1 MTNQIVLLEGRKE
14 VTTFLLDDGDITSK
28 EVVTETGQDIGYE
41 YTAKLYP
48 EDTVAISPN
57 SQIGKEMVKKYTG
70 DNDEVPIGIIVN
82 DPVVMDNGHRK
93 ASVLVLGQL
102 YRLKLASG
110 ITDISPADKI
120 KLSENGAIKDSSGDF
135 IALDPVP
142 DSDEYNYVNCFK
154 IASSGSTGETGAKGD
169 TGDTGPAGPKGDT
182 GATGETGLKGDTG
195 NTGATGATGAKGDTG
210 NTGATGDTGAKGDTG
225 DDGESIDVYKDNAH
239 RQIIFSGVNTSAT
252 IYFDEITGPK
262 GDTGNTG
269 ATGATGDTGQK
280 GDTGDTGAKGDTGDT
295 GATGAKGD
303 TGDTGAKGDTGAT
316 GDTGAK
322 GDTGATGATGA
333 TGPVNLASSLDT
345 TDTTNAIKNA
355 PVATAIE
362 NLQTSIGTITS
373 TQTANLNLLGS

>member
-1 MTNQIVLLEGRKE
+1 MLMSNQIVLLEARKE

-82 DPVVMDNGHRK
+82 NPAVMDNGHRK

-102 YRLKLASG
+102 YRLKLASNVS
-110 ITDISPADKI
+110 DIAPTDKI
-120 KLSENGAIKDSSGDF
+120 ALSEDGAVKSDDGEF
-135 IALDPVP
+135 LALHPVT

-182 GATGETGLKGDTG
+182 GDTGATGETGPKGDTG
-195 NTGATGATGAKGDTG
+195 NTGATGE
-210 NTGATGDTGAKGDTG
+210 TGAKGDTG
-225 DDGESIDVYKDNAH
+225 DDGESIEVYKDNAH
-239 RQIIFSGVNTSAT
+239 RQIIFSGTNTGAT

-269 ATGATGDTGQK
+269 ATGATGPK
-280 GDTGDTGAKGDTGDT
+280 GDTGDTGAKGDTGD
-295 GATGAKGD
+295 
-303 TGDTGAKGDTGAT
+303 
-316 GDTGAK
+316 
-322 GDTGATGATGA
+322 TGATGA

-355 PVATAIE
+355 PVATAIQG
-362 NLQTSIGTITS
+362 LQTDIGTITS
-373 TQTANLNLLGS
+373 AQSSNLNLLGS

>member
-1 MTNQIVLLEGRKE
+1 MSNQIVLLEARKE

-57 SQIGKEMVKKYTG
+57 SKIGKEMVKKYTG

-82 DPVVMDNGHRK
+82 DPVVMDNGQRK

>member
-1 MTNQIVLLEGRKE
+1 MLMSNQIVLLEARKE

-70 DNDEVPIGIIVN
+70 DNDELPIGIIVN

-102 YRLKLASG
+102 YRLKLASNVS
-110 ITDISPADKI
+110 DIAPADKI
-120 KLSENGAIKDSSGDF
+120 KLSEDGAIKDSSGEF
-135 IALDPVP
+135 LALHPVE

-154 IASSGSTGETGAKGD
+154 IASSGSSGETGEKGD

-182 GATGETGLKGDTG
+182 GDTGETGPKGDTG
-195 NTGATGATGAKGDTG
+195 NTGATGETGQKGDTG
-210 NTGATGDTGAKGDTG
+210 ATGETGPKGDTGDTGATGNTGAKGDTG

-239 RQIIFSGVNTSAT
+239 RQIIFSGANTEAT

-269 ATGATGDTGQK
+269 ATGE
-280 GDTGDTGAKGDTGDT
+280 
-295 GATGAKGD
+295 TGAKGD
-303 TGDTGAKGDTGAT
+303 TGDTGAKGDTG
-316 GDTGAK
+316 D
-322 GDTGATGATGA
+322 TGATGA

-355 PVATAIE
+355 PVATAIQG
-362 NLQTSIGTITS
+362 LQTDIGTITS
-373 TQTANLNLLGS
+373 AQSNNLNLLGS

>member
-1 MTNQIVLLEGRKE
+1 MSNQIVLLEARKE

-48 EDTVAISPN
+48 EDIVAISLN

-70 DNDEVPIGIIVN
+70 DNNEVPIGIIVN
-82 DPVVMDNGHRK
+82 DPVVMDNGQRK

-102 YRLKLASG
+102 YRLKLASNVS
-110 ITDISPADKI
+110 DIAPADKI
-120 KLSENGAIKDSSGDF
+120 KLGDAGAIKSEEGEF
-135 IALDPVP
+135 LALHPVT

-182 GATGETGLKGDTG
+182 GDTGVTGETGPKGDTG
-195 NTGATGATGAKGDTG
+195 DTGATGETGAKGDTG

-239 RQIIFSGVNTSAT
+239 RQIIFSGLNSSAI

-269 ATGATGDTGQK
+269 ATGDTGPK
-280 GDTGDTGAKGDTGDT
+280 GD
-295 GATGAKGD
+295 
-303 TGDTGAKGDTGAT
+303 T

-355 PVATAIE
+355 PVATAIQG
-362 NLQTSIGTITS
+362 LQTDIGTITS
-373 TQTANLNLLGS
+373 AQSSNLNLLGS

>member
-1 MTNQIVLLEGRKE
+1 MSNQIVLLEARKE

-48 EDTVAISPN
+48 EDTVTISPN

-82 DPVVMDNGHRK
+82 DPVVMDNGQRK

-102 YRLKLASG
+102 YRLKLASNVS
-110 ITDISPADKI
+110 DIAPADKI
-120 KLSENGAIKDSSGDF
+120 KLGDAGAIKSDEGEF
-135 IALDPVP
+135 LALHPVT

-182 GATGETGLKGDTG
+182 GDTGATGETGPKGDTGNTGETGATGPKGDTG
-195 NTGATGATGAKGDTG
+195 NTGATGETGPKGDTGDTGAKGDTG
-210 NTGATGDTGAKGDTG
+210 DTGATGNTGAKGDTG

-239 RQIIFSGVNTSAT
+239 RQIMFIGGSTSAT
-252 IYFDEITGPK
+252 IDFDDITGPK
-262 GDTGNTG
+262 GDTG
-269 ATGATGDTGQK
+269 ATGATGE
-280 GDTGDTGAKGDTGDT
+280 
-295 GATGAKGD
+295 TGAKGD
-303 TGDTGAKGDTGAT
+303 TGDTGAKGDTG
-316 GDTGAK
+316 D
-322 GDTGATGATGA
+322 TGATGA

-355 PVATAIE
+355 PVATAIQG
-362 NLQTSIGTITS
+362 LQTDIGTITS
-373 TQTANLNLLGS
+373 AQSSNLNLLGS

>member
-1 MTNQIVLLEGRKE
+1 MSNQIVLLEARKE

-102 YRLKLASG
+102 YRLKLASNVGG
-110 ITDISPADKI
+110 IAPTDKI
-120 KLSENGAIKDSSGDF
+120 KLGDAGAIKSDDGEF
-135 IALDPVP
+135 LALHPVT

-182 GATGETGLKGDTG
+182 GNTGATGETGPKGDTG
-195 NTGATGATGAKGDTG
+195 NTGATGE
-210 NTGATGDTGAKGDTG
+210 TGAKGDTG

-239 RQIIFSGVNTSAT
+239 RQIIFSGTNTGAT

-269 ATGATGDTGQK
+269 ATGETGPK
-280 GDTGDTGAKGDTGDT
+280 GDTGDTGAKGDTGD
-295 GATGAKGD
+295 
-303 TGDTGAKGDTGAT
+303 
-316 GDTGAK
+316 
-322 GDTGATGATGA
+322 TGATGA

-355 PVATAIE
+355 PVATAIQG
-362 NLQTSIGTITS
+362 LQTDIGTITS
-373 TQTANLNLLGS
+373 AQSSNLNLLGS

>member
-1 MTNQIVLLEGRKE
+1 MLMSNQIVLLETRKE
-14 VTTFLLDDGDITSK
+14 VTTFLLDDGDVTSK

-102 YRLKLASG
+102 YRLKLASNVS
-110 ITDISPADKI
+110 DIAPADKI
-120 KLSENGAIKDSSGDF
+120 KLGDAGAIKSDEGEF
-135 IALDPVP
+135 LALHPVA
-142 DSDEYNYVNCFK
+142 DSDEYNYVNCYK

-182 GATGETGLKGDTG
+182 GDTGATGETGETGAKGD
-195 NTGATGATGAKGDTG
+195 TGATGATGA
-210 NTGATGDTGAKGDTG
+210 TGDSGAKGDTG

-239 RQIIFSGVNTSAT
+239 RQIIFSGTNTSAT

-269 ATGATGDTGQK
+269 ATGATGPK
-280 GDTGDTGAKGDTGDT
+280 GDT
-295 GATGAKGD
+295 
-303 TGDTGAKGDTGAT
+303 
-316 GDTGAK
+316 

-355 PVATAIE
+355 PVATAIQG
-362 NLQTSIGTITS
+362 LQTDIGTITS
-373 TQTANLNLLGS
+373 AQSSNLNLLGS